1 MEEYRSKIKS
11 NYEQTE
17 LHQKEL
23 QLLKQVTAE
32 QLSLFLNAELQRAQD
47 TPLPPLQ
54 TEGAEAREELLA
66 EVREEL
72 QAEVREGAQSGLVQE
87 EVGLVLRYRELG
99 VQVAR
104 KPVRKVQCE

>member
-54 TEGAEAREELLA
+54 AEGAEA
-66 EVREEL
+66 REEL
-72 QAEVREGAQSGLVQE
+72 QAEVREGLQSELVQE